1 MKLIWKMLFGI
12 LGIIILGLL
21 IPQNLKM
28 PVEGANSKSYNPKT
42 FWYEP
47 WSAGVHRGVDIF
59 AK

>member
-1 MKLIWKMLFGI
+1 MKLIWKILFGI

-28 PVEGANSKSYNPKT
+28 PVEGANNKSYNPKT

-47 WSAGVHRGVDIF
+47 
-59 AK
+59 